1 MKSNQYNDNL
11 YGIYFCKN
19 KNYEVYDFCFL
30 KNENGF
36 AKIPLG
42 EILFYIIES
51 VDFLSNMIKKMDSS
65 KLDDYFSD
73 KKYNLKRIF
82 LSCKIDLIEI
92 KRLEKI
98 KEFVTECSN
107 NKDMCKIES
116 LANLVITIFSNHHKF
131 NKYNNQFRITYRK
144 IHSNIPLPYS
154 VGDNVIDI
162 NKYLSSKYIHYSF
175 YTSAQFD
182 TLSELCIISLYEIFQ
197 LNLIINKCKMC
208 NHYYIKRDG
217 NLCNREL
224 IENDFRGCQ
233 KYNEYLYNKNYRN
246 DNIVKMYKKIFS
258 RLSSR
263 AERSGSIEDVQ
274 NLNDFRNGWKT
285 IKCKATNKDSQK
297 SLQKDFLNQT
307 RWR

>member
-30 KNENGF
+30 KNENGT
-36 AKIPLG
+36 ATIPLG
-42 EILFYIIES
+42 ETLFSIIES
-51 VDFLSNMIKKMDSS
+51 VDFLRETKNINSS
-65 KLDDYFSD
+65 KLDEYFSD

-82 LSCKIDLIEI
+82 LFCKIDISEIE
-92 KRLEKI
+92 RLEKI
-98 KEFVTECSN
+98 REFISKCSDN
-107 NKDMCKIES
+107 DEMCNIKS
-116 LANLVITIFSNHHKF
+116 LANLVMTIFSIHHRF
-131 NKYNNQFRITYRK
+131 NKYNDQFKIPDRK
-144 IHSNIPLPYS
+144 IDSVNSIPYS
-154 VGDNVIDI
+154 VGENVLDV
-162 NKYLSSKYIHYSF
+162 NKYLQSKYLFYSF
-175 YTSAQFD
+175 SVSAKFE

-197 LNLIINKCKMC
+197 LKAIIKKCKMC
-208 NHYYIKRDG
+208 NHFFIKKSG
-217 NLCNREL
+217 NLCNRKL
-224 IENDFRGCQ
+224 IENDFRGCL
-233 KYNEYLYNKNYRN
+233 KYNEYLYNKNYCS
-246 DNIVKMYKKIFS
+246 DIIIKEYKKTLA
-258 RLSSR
+258 RLTSR

>member
-162 NKYLSSKYIHYSF
+162 NKYLSSKYIYYSF

-263 AERSGSIEDVQ
+263 ADCGSIEAIQ
-274 NLNDFRNGWKT
+274 IFSDFKTEWKK
-285 IKCKATNKDSQK
+285 IKRTSNKEKKD
-297 SLQKDFLNQT
+297 LLLIDFLKQK
-307 RWR
+307 RWE

>member
-1 MKSNQYNDNL
+1 MKSTQFNDNL
-11 YGIYFCKN
+11 YGIYFCKDE
-19 KNYEVYDFCFL
+19 NYEIYDFCFL
-30 KNENGF
+30 KDENGS

-51 VDFLSNMIKKMDSS
+51 VEFLSNMIKNVDSL
-65 KLDDYFSD
+65 KLDNYFSD

-82 LSCKIDLIEI
+82 LSCKIDSIEI

-98 KEFVTECSN
+98 KEFVAECSN

-116 LANLVITIFSNHHKF
+116 LSNLVISIFSNHHKF
-131 NKYNNQFRITYRK
+131 NKYNNKFKITYRK
-144 IHSNIPLPYS
+144 ILSNNPLPYF
-154 VGDNVIDI
+154 VDDNLIDI

-175 YTSAQFD
+175 YTSTKFD
-182 TLSELCIISLYEIFQ
+182 SLSELCIISLYEIFK
-197 LNLIINKCKMC
+197 LNLTINKCKMC

-246 DNIVKMYKKIFS
+246 NTIIKEYKKIFS

-263 AERSGSIEDVQ
+263 AECGSIEANQ
-274 NLNDFRNGWKT
+274 IFNDFKTEWKA
-285 IKCKATNKDSQK
+285 IKKIPDKESQR
-297 SLQKDFLNQT
+297 SLQIDFLKQK
-307 RWR
+307 RWE